1 MGNAEQTAVLV
12 IRAWTEALAERSL
25 RARITQTLDI
35 STGTSVETA
44 AGSEEEIL
52 ATVRAWLQAFA
63 ADRKQLRD
71 RKESFH

>member
-44 AGSEEEIL
+44 AGSEEEIF
-52 ATVRAWLQAFA
+52 AAVRAWLQAFA